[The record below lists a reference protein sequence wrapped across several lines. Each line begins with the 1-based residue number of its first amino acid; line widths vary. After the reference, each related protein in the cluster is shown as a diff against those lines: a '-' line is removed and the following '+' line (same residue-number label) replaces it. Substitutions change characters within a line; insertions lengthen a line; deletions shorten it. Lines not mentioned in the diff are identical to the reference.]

1 MIKYSVMTVTLILLV
16 SILIAQSGIC
26 LRHSL
31 LRLMDGDADRSP
43 GSVPFCL
50 GSVMAIYPVTR
61 AESSRIDL
69 APEAR

>member
-31 LRLMDGDADRSP
+31 LRLMDE
-43 GSVPFCL
+43 L
-50 GSVMAIYPVTR
+50 GSWMVTQ
-61 AESSRIDL
+61 IDPL
-69 APEAR
+69 GLFLSVWGA